1 MEENI
6 SRYNRRNKKKY
17 HKRTN
22 YDIKAPKV
30 RLVHPDEGS
39 LGIIPTQEAINKA
52 KKYGQDLVEV
62 APDAKPPVCKIMDY
76 SKYLYHQKKKA
87 KKAQKQTA
95 SQLKEIQFRP
105 NIDDHDYSFKM
116 KHIQDFLDKGHKV
129 KVVVRF
135 RGREM
140 AHQEL
145 GHEIIDRLKEDLK
158 DYGSFEKKPTME
170 GRFLIGYMTSN

>member
-1 MEENI
+1 M
-6 SRYNRRNKKKY
+6 
-17 HKRTN
+17 
-22 YDIKAPKV
+22 
-30 RLVHPDEGS
+30 
-39 LGIIPTQEAINKA
+39 GIVSIQEAMRKV
-52 KKYGQDLVEV
+52 KELGKDLVEV
-62 APDAKPPVCKIMDY
+62 APNANPPVCKIMDY

-87 KKAQKQTA
+87 KKSEKQKA

-105 NIDDHDYSFKM
+105 NIDDHDYNFKM

-145 GHEIIDRLKEDLK
+145 GHEIIR
-158 DYGSFEKKPTME
+158 
-170 GRFLIGYMTSN
+170 